1 VELLVESVT
10 PKTTEQGEAMTNSN
24 DLPQA
29 CDGSAAGRKALRTRA
44 LATALGAATL
54 LGGVSVLGLTWP
66 AQAADKLN
74 IAFVVADSADP
85 FYLTMKCGAEK
96 AAADHNVNLTWQG
109 STSVDY
115 APQLNIL
122 HAVQLKKPDGIV
134 LAPFNPKAFIAPV
147 KSLMD
152 GGVPVVTVDGSL
164 DQKVELQNI
173 HTDNAGAGAA
183 AAGMLGQ
190 ALNGQGT
197 VGIISFQPGLPVQAA
212 RVDGFVNQMQKQF
225 PNVKILPTQYG
236 GADAG
241 KAATITSG
249 LLASNP
255 DLAGI
260 YATDTND
267 AEGAASA
274 VRAAGKASKVK
285 VVAYDA
291 APDEVKALRSGVFD
305 GLVAQEP
312 YQEGYR
318 AVALL
323 AKYLRKEIARDQVPY
338 FNQTGAVVVTRDNV
352 DSPEIAHTVLYRDTC
367 S

>member
-1 VELLVESVT
+1 MTYFENLRRNRFGSTRARSLAALL
-10 PKTTEQGEAMTNSN
+10 
-24 DLPQA
+24 
-29 CDGSAAGRKALRTRA
+29 SAAVVAGG
-44 LATALGAATL
+44 TA
-54 LGGVSVLGLTWP
+54 VLGTAP
-66 AQAADKLN
+66 AALAADKLD

-109 STSVDY
+109 SPSVDY
-115 APQLNIL
+115 APEMSIL
-122 HAVQLKKPDGIV
+122 HAVQLKKPHGIV
-134 LAPFNPKAFIAPV
+134 LAPFSPTAFIAPV
-147 KSLMD
+147 KALMD
-152 GGVPVVTVDGSL
+152 SGIPVVTVDGSL

-183 AAGMLGQ
+183 AADMLG
-190 ALNGQGT
+190 AA
-197 VGIISFQPGLPVQAA
+197 VGGKGSVGVISFQPGIPVQAA
-212 RVDGFVNQMQKQF
+212 RVDGFAAQMKKRF
-225 PNVKILPTQYG
+225 PDVKVLATEYG

-249 LLASNP
+249 LLAKNP

-267 AEGAASA
+267 AEGASSA
-274 VRAAGKASKVK
+274 VRAAGLASKVK

-291 APDEVKALRSGVFD
+291 APDEVKSLRSGVFS
-305 GLVAQEP
+305 GLVAQMP
-312 YQEGYR
+312 YQEGYG

-323 AKYLRKEIARDQVPY
+323 AKYLRKEINKEQVPY
-338 FNQTGAVVVTRDNV
+338 FDETGAVVVTMDNV
-352 DSPEIAHTVLYRDTC
+352 DSPDVAHTVLYRDTC

>member
-1 VELLVESVT
+1 MRGAARYRAWSLWAL
-10 PKTTEQGEAMTNSN
+10 
-24 DLPQA
+24 
-29 CDGSAAGRKALRTRA
+29 AAGLVCAGNAARA
-44 LATALGAATL
+44 Q
-54 LGGVSVLGLTWP
+54 V
-66 AQAADKLN
+66 DKLD

-96 AAADHNVNLTWQG
+96 AAKDHNVNLTWQG

-115 APQLNIL
+115 GPQMSIL
-122 HAVQLKKPDGIV
+122 HAVELKKPQGIV
-134 LAPFNPKAFIAPV
+134 LAPFSPTAFIAPV
-147 KSLMD
+147 KALMEA
-152 GGVPVVTVDGSL
+152 GTPVVTVDGSL

-173 HTDNAGAGAA
+173 HTNNAGAGAVA
-183 AAGMLGQ
+183 ADMLGE
-190 ALNGQGT
+190 ALHGQGT
-197 VGIISFQPGLPVQAA
+197 VGVISFQPGIPVQQA
-212 RVDGFVNQMQKQF
+212 RVDGFTEEMRKRY
-225 PNVKILPTQYG
+225 PNVKVLPTQYG

-241 KAATITSG
+241 KSATITSG

-255 DLAGI
+255 DLAGM

-323 AKYLRKEIARDQVPY
+323 AKYLRKEISKDQIPY
-338 FNQTGAVVVTRDNV
+338 FDETGAVGVTRENV
-352 DSPEIAHTVLYRDTC
+352 DSSDIANTVLYKDTC

>member
-1 VELLVESVT
+1 MMNFTGFGRTDLT
-10 PKTTEQGEAMTNSN
+10 QGKRTSLRAM
-24 DLPQA
+24 L
-29 CDGSAAGRKALRTRA
+29 
-44 LATALGAATL
+44 LGAAVA
-54 LGGVSVLGLTWP
+54 GV
-66 AQAADKLN
+66 AFAAGIARATDSPLD

-85 FYLTMKCGAEK
+85 FYLTMKCGAE
-96 AAADHNVNLTWQG
+96 AAAKENNVNLTWQG
-109 STSVDY
+109 SPSVDY
-115 APQLNIL
+115 GPEISIL
-122 HAVQLKKPDGIV
+122 HAVELKKPHGIV
-134 LAPFNPKAFIAPV
+134 LAPFRPTAFIAPV
-147 KSLMD
+147 KDLMAA
-152 GGVPVVTVDGSL
+152 GTPVVTVDGSL

-173 HTDNAGAGAA
+173 HSDNAGAGAVA
-183 AAGMLGQ
+183 ADMLGE
-190 ALNGQGT
+190 ALHGKGT
-197 VGIISFQPGLPVQAA
+197 VAVISFQPGSPVQAA
-212 RVDGFVNQMQKQF
+212 RVDGFVAEIKKKY
-225 PNVKILPTQYG
+225 PSIKVLPGEYG

-241 KAATITSG
+241 KSATITSG
-249 LLASNP
+249 LLARNP

-274 VRAAGKASKVK
+274 VRAGGVATKVK

-323 AKYLRKEIARDQVPY
+323 AKYLRHQVSKDQVPY
-338 FNQTGAVVVTRDNV
+338 FDQTGAVVVTRANV
-352 DSPEIAHTVLYRDTC
+352 DTPEIAHTVLYTDTC

>member
-1 VELLVESVT
+1 MAGWKSAPKHGHRLAHRGPLV
-10 PKTTEQGEAMTNSN
+10 
-24 DLPQA
+24 
-29 CDGSAAGRKALRTRA
+29 
-44 LATALGAATL
+44 ATALAAIAAGGIAAFPGAA
-54 LGGVSVLGLTWP
+54 
-66 AQAADKLN
+66 ARADEARLH
-74 IAFVVADSADP
+74 IAFVVADAADP

-96 AAADHNVNLTWQG
+96 AAQEHNVDLTWQG

-115 APQLNIL
+115 GPEISIL

-134 LAPFNPKAFIAPV
+134 LAPFSATAFIAPV
-147 KSLMD
+147 KALMEA
-152 GGVPVVTVDGSL
+152 GTPVVTVDGSL
-164 DQKVELQNI
+164 SQKVELQNI

-183 AAGMLGQ
+183 AADMLGE
-190 ALNGQGT
+190 AVHGQGA
-197 VGIISFQPGLPVQAA
+197 VGVISFQPGIPVQAA
-212 RVDGFVNQMQKQF
+212 RVDGFTAEMHKRY
-225 PNVKILPTQYG
+225 PNVKVLPTEYG

-249 LLASNP
+249 LLARNP

-274 VRAAGKASKVK
+274 VRAAGDAAKVK

-318 AVALL
+318 AVAVL
-323 AKYLRKEIARDQVPY
+323 AKYLRHQITKEQVPY
-338 FNQTGAVVVTRDNV
+338 FDQTGAEVVTRQTV
-352 DSPEIAHTVLYRDTC
+352 DSPTIAHTILYTNAC